1 MSKEV
6 ATMSTE
12 QLLEVVTGLL
22 ADRVIPVEGT
32 IVGGIDIADP
42 RVEESLLE
50 AERKTAAKIDWGAS
64 QSVYDGFFR
73 DMGERLSAL
82 HDARVVRALAD
93 EALRTGD
100 FAAARK
106 TLSEYRSIR

>member
-50 AERKTAAKIDWGAS
+50 AERKTAAKIDWGPARAS
-64 QSVYDGFFR
+64 TTGS
-73 DMGERLSAL
+73 SATWASGCP
-82 HDARVVRALAD
+82 HSTTPASCGPSPTRRCGPETSPPPARH
-93 EALRTGD
+93 
-100 FAAARK
+100 
-106 TLSEYRSIR
+106 